1 MRQNIGIGIILLG
14 LLLLSLNSCSHLSYY
29 GHTIKGH
36 LGITL
41 HSQPIEEIL
50 TAPTPP
56 PPELAAKLSTAL
68 AIRHFASEQLLLP
81 NNNSYLNFVDLKRP
95 FTTWNVVATEEFSL
109 APKQWCFLVV
119 GCLNYIGY
127 FSESAAQHQATQL
140 YQQGY
145 ETHIKGAIAYST
157 LGWFDDPLLNTMLG
171 GSDALLAE
179 FIFHE
184 LAHQKLFVKDDTAFN
199 EAFATAVAKIGVM
212 RWLEMESGQ
221 QNLQDY
227 LVFEQRYQEYISL
240 LLETKKHLEILYQQK
255 NLTISEKRLQ
265 KQIIFSKLQT
275 DYTALSQRWGEKLFS
290 SFFKTELNNAKF
302 ALLATYREWV
312 PAFELLYVQQQRD
325 LKKFYLA
332 CQHLAALPWQER
344 QQQLQ
349 LLQKKQPHH
358 QHFPF
363 SAK

>member
-1 MRQNIGIGIILLG
+1 MRLKIGIGIILLG

-41 HSQPIEEIL
+41 YSHPIEDIL
-50 TAPTPP
+50 SAPTPP
-56 PPELAAKLSTAL
+56 PPELAAKLSLAL

-95 FTTWNVVATEEFSL
+95 YTTWNVVATEEFSL

-127 FSESAAQHQATQL
+127 FSESAAQQQVAQL
-140 YQQGY
+140 HQQGY

-171 GSDALLAE
+171 GSDAQLAE

-184 LAHQKLFVKDDTAFN
+184 LAHQKLFVKNDTAFN
-199 EAFATAVAKIGVM
+199 EAFATAVAKIGTL
-212 RWLEMESGQ
+212 RWLHLQNNQ

-227 LVFEQRYQEYISL
+227 LVFEQRYQEYLSL
-240 LLETKKHLEILYQQK
+240 LLDAKKHLDILYQQK
-255 NLTISEKRLQ
+255 NLSSSEKRLK
-265 KQIIFSKLQT
+265 KQAIFSNLQN
-275 DYTALSQRWGEKLFS
+275 DHTALSQRWGEKLFS

-312 PAFELLYVQQQRD
+312 PAFELLYIQQQQD

-332 CQHLAALPWQER
+332 CQQLAALSWQDR
-344 QQQLQ
+344 QSQLQ
-349 LLQKKQPHH
+349 KLQKTAALPVLSD
-358 QHFPF
+358 PL
-363 SAK
+363 